1 MPSYLLHLS
10 FGHGVIVGYCTQN
23 KKKKM
28 TDLNRPLYSLSIKEF
43 LSIQNEDHEQ
53 KLLGLVQ
60 KVVNDTRL
68 ENQKDES
75 DTINLAEA
83 ARLTGLK
90 EKSIYS
96 KVSRLELPSISR
108 GRPLVFSRAELQL
121 WMKIGRP
128 TVALMEF
135 KKRKGE
141 L

>member
-1 MPSYLLHLS
+1 
-10 FGHGVIVGYCTQN
+10 
-23 KKKKM
+23 M

-43 LSIQNEDHEQ
+43 LSLQNEDHEQ

-68 ENQKDES
+68 DNQKEES
-75 DTINLAEA
+75 DTVHLAGA
-83 ARLTGLK
+83 SSLTGLK

-108 GRPLVFSRAELQL
+108 GRPLLFSRAELQL
-121 WMKIGRP
+121 WMKLGRP
-128 TVALMEF
+128 TVAEMEL
-135 KKRKGE
+135 KRRKGE

>member
-1 MPSYLLHLS
+1 
-10 FGHGVIVGYCTQN
+10 
-23 KKKKM
+23 M

-43 LSIQNEDHEQ
+43 LSLQNEEHEQ
-53 KLLGLVQ
+53 KLLSLVQ

-75 DTINLAEA
+75 DAINLTEA

-96 KVSRLELPSISR
+96 KVSRLELPSITR

-128 TVALMEF
+128 TVAQMEF
-135 KKRKGE
+135 KRRKGE